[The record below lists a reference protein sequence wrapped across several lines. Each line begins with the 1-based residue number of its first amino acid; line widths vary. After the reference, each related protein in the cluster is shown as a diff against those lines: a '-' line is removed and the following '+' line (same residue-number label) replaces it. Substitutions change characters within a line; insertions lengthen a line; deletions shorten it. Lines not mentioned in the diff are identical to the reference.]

1 MQSPLSDAFIQR
13 LTPAENGRRYEVR
26 DSKFPGL
33 VLLVGKL
40 KRTFYLHT
48 SLNGKQVKIR
58 LGEFGALTAGQA
70 RIAAQ
75 QALERLNEETLPRFH
90 PLTLQVIFDEYLAAR
105 RLRQDSV
112 DSYRKIAR
120 LYLSDLMPLAI
131 NKISPGMCLE
141 RYVKLRNDKSPS
153 KANDALRVLSM
164 LFNYAAAVHEMVLPN
179 IRKRVV
185 IAGAYQKTPA
195 RSSMLDERNLRAWF
209 DSLKPRPL
217 HYRVML
223 FLAVTTGL
231 RRAEIER
238 LKWRDID
245 TKEGLI
251 IARETKNHRDHI
263 LPTGEGLTT
272 ILRLYW
278 EVQDRPNPDTAV
290 FGARPDRW
298 ADLASRKG
306 GIKFSLHALRRT
318 FVSLGVLV
326 TGNISLVKRLVN
338 HASSNVTEFH
348 YVRFVDHDLRKA
360 MQKIEVR
367 FLRHVDLNSFF
378 TELLPSIVGHED
390 GEDIS
395 DLAIVD
401 NNTDLP
407 FQISGDHVA
416 KPTIRIE

>member
-26 DSKFPGL
+26 DAKFPGL

-75 QALERLNEETLPRFH
+75 QALEHLNEETLPRSH
-90 PLTLQVIFDEYLAAR
+90 PLTLQAIFDEYLAAR

-131 NKISPGMCLE
+131 NKITPGMCLE

-179 IRKRVV
+179 IRKPVV

-195 RSSMLDERNLRAWF
+195 RSSMLDERTLRRWF

-245 TKEGLI
+245 ITEALI
-251 IARETKNHRDHI
+251 VARETKNHRDHI
-263 LPTGEGLTT
+263 LPIGEGLTT
-272 ILRLYW
+272 VLRRYW
-278 EVQDRPNPDTAV
+278 EVLDRPGPSCDV

-298 ADLASRKG
+298 TNLASRKG
-306 GIKFSLHALRRT
+306 GFKFSLHALRRT

-348 YVRFVDHDLRKA
+348 YVRFIDHDLRKA
-360 MQKIEVR
+360 MQKIEAR
-367 FLRHVDLNSFF
+367 YLRYVDLDEFLP
-378 TELLPSIVGHED
+378 ELLLDVLPQAKGK
-390 GEDIS
+390 DIS
-395 DLAIVD
+395 DLAIVQ
-401 NNTDLP
+401 NVADLP
-407 FQISGDHVA
+407 VRISTSSSLGS
-416 KPTIRIE
+416 